1 MEKKLFKKIVPGI
14 VLMLIFVIFTILVK
28 TVDVQPIGPFGSSV
42 GFAGLNSFFAEKFPF
57 NESWYNFTQLLG
69 YCAIGVCVLFGCVGF
84 VQLVTRKSLL
94 KVDGRIV
101 SLGVYYIDV
110 IMFYVLF
117 NLFPINYRPV
127 LEDGVLEAS
136 YPSSHTVLLVCVM
149 LTAILQI
156 GWLVKS
162 RNLKIALDIVC
173 LAAALVMLVGRVIS
187 GVHWF
192 TDILGGIILSAS
204 LVSMYYGVFS
214 FIEEKQK

>member
-42 GFAGLNSFFAEKFPF
+42 GFASLNSFFAEKFPF

-156 GWLVKS
+156 GWLIKS

-204 LVSMYYGVFS
+204 LVSMYCGVFS
-214 FIEEKQK
+214 VISKRDA

>member
-1 MEKKLFKKIVPGI
+1 MGKKLFKKMIPGI
-14 VLMLIFVIFTILVK
+14 VLMLIFVIFTVLVK
-28 TVDVQPIGPFGSSV
+28 TVDVQPIGPLGSSV
-42 GFAGLNSFFAEKFPF
+42 GFAAVNAFFAERFPF

-84 VQLVTRKSLL
+84 VQLVKRKSLL

-101 SLGVYYIDV
+101 SLGIYYIDV

-117 NLFPINYRPV
+117 NIFPINYRPV

-156 GWLVKS
+156 GWLIKS
-162 RNLKIALDIVC
+162 RNLKIVLDIVC

-204 LVSMYYGVFS
+204 LVAMYCGVFS
-214 FIEEKQK
+214 FIEESQK